1 MPTWSFVS
9 GPSTARLCSLPAE
22 CDDTPVVV
30 AAVVGF
36 APVVDP
42 FGLVDDAVVDA
53 GVVAFVVVAVAEAFF
68 LLLVAVVTGF
78 VADA

>member
-1 MPTWSFVS
+1 M
-9 GPSTARLCSLPAE
+9 
-22 CDDTPVVV
+22 

-53 GVVAFVVVAVAEAFF
+53 GVVAAAFVVVVAGEAFF